1 MGALTQVLFPPRD
14 PADSERDEHLVLYG
28 VDWQTYCAVREL
40 FEDRGVRMAYLE
52 GALEIMSP
60 SRKHEGYKARIAR
73 LIEQFAVERDIPLYA
88 HGAPTLRK
96 ELAARGVE
104 PDECYVLGHSLG
116 EEEYP
121 HIALEVVISSGGIDK
136 LQIYAGLGVRE
147 VWFWHK
153 GAFHLY
159 VLRESGYEPAER
171 SELIPA
177 LDFVELAQFAEDMD
191 QPGAL
196 KRYREALRAR

>member
-1 MGALTQVLFPPRD
+1 MGALPQVAFPPRD
-14 PADSERDEHLVLYG
+14 PPDSERDDHVVLYG
-28 VDWQTYCAVREL
+28 IDWNMYCAVREL
-40 FEDRGVRMAYLE
+40 FEDRGVRMAYLN
-52 GALEIMSP
+52 GALEITSP
-60 SRKHEGYKARIAR
+60 SRKHEGYKARIAQLIR
-73 LIEQFAVERDIPLYA
+73 LFALERDIPFYA

-116 EEEYP
+116 EDEYP

-136 LQIYAGLGVRE
+136 LQIYAGLGVHE

-159 VLRESGYEPAER
+159 LLRDSGYEPASH
-171 SELIPA
+171 SELIPS
-177 LDFVELAQFAEDMD
+177 LDFAELAHFAEDTD
-191 QPGAL
+191 QPAAL
-196 KRYREALRAR
+196 KRYRQFLQTR